1 MLKSFKQIRNHLI
14 LLFVSFSIGIIANC
28 QVDSTEGNNKD
39 IENQLVT
46 SFAKKN
52 LPLDYF
58 VQFDWE
64 NIKKA
69 KGKDTI
75 TGWNVKPFIKKD
87 SMIISI
93 FLRAEKNNPVDIMEI
108 KITSTVREMSKIT
121 GFNLREEIGKGRAM
135 PLELVLFSYIK
146 NTSQIIVAPDP
157 GKTFNKQEYD
167 EVKKTDPE
175 KASQMLPNILIYGG
189 GIPPHKRI
197 YVKFDTFLPGS
208 NTEAYILIEEL

>member
-1 MLKSFKQIRNHLI
+1 
-14 LLFVSFSIGIIANC
+14 
-28 QVDSTEGNNKD
+28 
-39 IENQLVT
+39 
-46 SFAKKN
+46 
-52 LPLDYF
+52 
-58 VQFDWE
+58 
-64 NIKKA
+64 
-69 KGKDTI
+69 
-75 TGWNVKPFIKKD
+75 
-87 SMIISI
+87 
-93 FLRAEKNNPVDIMEI
+93 MEI

-146 NTSQIIVAPDP
+146 NTSQIIVAPEP

-189 GIPPHKRI
+189 GIPPQKRM

-208 NTEAYILIEEL
+208 RPGVNIVNLFRDVVKKVKVCFILLIQFKHKRSVIIAKGR